1 MSYIWQSSCWPNFTY
16 DKDEVAKALELLYSE
31 KQTTDI
37 AYSILD
43 IESKKQIA
51 ARCLTEDI
59 VASLSIEGESINID
73 SLYSSVAKHL
83 DIAIRGKESSYSKS
97 ITEIV
102 MDALEDHSPL
112 THQRLF
118 EWNKKIFENKAGIKP
133 KRIGEYRNKPE
144 YVMRVFGKNNEVIY
158 EAVQADEV
166 YSEMD
171 RLLEYINNA
180 NEDLFVKASIASLYF
195 VLIHPFE
202 DGNGRISRAIAD
214 YIISGKHSNIR
225 ISTGIMKERSS
236 YYDKIQRVSSNSD
249 LDVTSW
255 VIWFLDIVTK
265 CIVDSRLMLKRTLN
279 TSLFMKSLDPSE
291 YNSREMSMLYKLADG
306 SFYGKLTTDKWIKMT
321 KCSKAAAFRDIQHL
335 VAKGFLVSSGEE
347 GRNTGYYFN
356 SEAISSVIA

>member
-1 MSYIWQSSCWPNFTY
+1 
-16 DKDEVAKALELLYSE
+16 
-31 KQTTDI
+31 
-37 AYSILD
+37 
-43 IESKKQIA
+43 
-51 ARCLTEDI
+51 
-59 VASLSIEGESINID
+59 
-73 SLYSSVAKHL
+73 
-83 DIAIRGKESSYSKS
+83 
-97 ITEIV
+97 

-133 KRIGEYRNKPE
+133 KRIGEYRNKPK
-144 YVMRVFGKNNEVIY
+144 YIMRVFGKNSEVIY

-171 RLLEYINNA
+171 RLLEYINNS

-202 DGNGRISRAIAD
+202 DGNGRISRVIVD
-214 YIISGKHSNIR
+214 YIISGKHSNIH
-225 ISTGIMKERSS
+225 ISTRILKDRSS
-236 YYDKIQRVSSNSD
+236 YYDQIQRVSSNSD
-249 LDVTSW
+249 LDVTSY
-255 VIWFLDIVTK
+255 VIWFLGIVTK

-306 SFYGKLTTDKWIKMT
+306 SFFGKLTTDKWIKMT

-335 VAKGFLVSSGEE
+335 VSKGFLVSSGEE